1 METEFSM
8 FDPAKAILENDQ
20 ATTEDGI
27 ATLTAYDVPEEIEIP
42 TDTVYD
48 IRSADGYVAEQ
59 GYVFPG
65 PTEHKHIDT
74 GIQLLKNGGDWT
86 IFLKFTGNETT
97 EIPSGKS
104 GIMAL
109 FTVYDEDSD
118 SNRLLTGGQWANVA
132 TVVKPNSSVVS
143 LDTKTRYTLKD
154 LKLLMRKKGSKIE
167 TWLMRK
173 DADADDLT
181 QNMTAYDIQ
190 SSDDLSGF
198 SGNLYVGVQQNYSG
212 SDMYSLLGT
221 MEEFE
226 VFQRAVSNAEAGM
239 LLYGKVLE
247 SSDNIEEVTP
257 IYDITSD
264 QHYNAEES
272 AVVFDGTFGIDTGV
286 ELFADSS
293 DFTVIA
299 RFELENYHDEGLI
312 NFNFIPVLS
321 AMNYAEDKKKSPGF
335 DIGLSL
341 QGGAGG
347 NDLEAVPTGGFIT
360 IRNSWKFSN
369 SALIE
374 NSYFGYHGHDYG
386 VIIIRKNGVLSFYD
400 FNMQKFTSISG
411 SDADTIFNGT
421 LHIGENM
428 VAPTVAGNNKLKG
441 KVYECK
447 VYREALSTIVLENMF
462 PNLYSNEKRIKG
474 TLCCYV
480 PNQRYENHLIRYIY
494 LEAYIDMGDYA
505 TPEYAGKYPKAV
517 GVKIDGIGDVIWVG
531 TGSNGRIK
539 AWIYSNKT
547 IKPYKRRKC
556 LHSDVRS

>member
-1 METEFSM
+1 M
-8 FDPAKAILENDQ
+8 
-20 ATTEDGI
+20 
-27 ATLTAYDVPEEIEIP
+27 
-42 TDTVYD
+42 
-48 IRSADGYVAEQ
+48 
-59 GYVFPG
+59 
-65 PTEHKHIDT
+65 
-74 GIQLLKNGGDWT
+74 
-86 IFLKFTGNETT
+86 
-97 EIPSGKS
+97 
-104 GIMAL
+104 
-109 FTVYDEDSD
+109 
-118 SNRLLTGGQWANVA
+118 
-132 TVVKPNSSVVS
+132 
-143 LDTKTRYTLKD
+143 
-154 LKLLMRKKGSKIE
+154 
-167 TWLMRK
+167 
-173 DADADDLT
+173 
-181 QNMTAYDIQ
+181 
-190 SSDDLSGF
+190 
-198 SGNLYVGVQQNYSG
+198 
-212 SDMYSLLGT
+212 
-221 MEEFE
+221 
-226 VFQRAVSNAEAGM
+226 
-239 LLYGKVLE
+239 
-247 SSDNIEEVTP
+247 
-257 IYDITSD
+257 
-264 QHYNAEES
+264 
-272 AVVFDGTFGIDTGV
+272 FDGTFGIDTGV

-299 RFELENYHDEGLI
+299 RFELENYHDEGLT
-312 NFNFIPVLS
+312 NFNFIPILS

-341 QGGAGG
+341 QGGSGG

-400 FNMQKFTSISG
+400 FDMQKFTSISG

-547 IKPYKRRKC
+547 IKPYKNLAVRIVNTGLCPKLKAKVLAFRCAILTEK
-556 LHSDVRS
+556 SDAVESVDALDFSVEWEKEDLTVAVGETITGHVSWLPEDSNSGTTLALVASEGITATFADNLLTVTGVAEGEATLEVTLPSGVQKLYSIQVTTA